1 MPLQLHCNKIVIH
14 LRTQQDFVI
23 AKLLELCLE
32 EEFVLYDYN
41 MSLLT
46 Y

>member
-1 MPLQLHCNKIVIH
+1 MPLQIVIH

-23 AKLLELCLE
+23 AKLLELSLE

-41 MSLLT
+41 VKMFLLHIFH
-46 Y
+46 